1 MEWEALEFSNADA
14 VISECRSAV
23 SALERLD
30 RQVFAHEEKVKEQQQ
45 QQQDGGTSSASASAS
60 SSLASAGRRLR
71 EALATLVA
79 AIERRVDAIQLF
91 YNDNDLNPLASQ
103 FEMCR
108 LMLKRALMQHAINAS
123 GGALG
128 VERPPSTAPAAP
140 DAGAAA
146 AAAATNPNPPL
157 SSRGLLSGNQS
168 AAVTPVPSRPR
179 SVADRQQAVGAA
191 PNNNNSGGHA
201 AASRAHS
208 SSRLST
214 AHSSFAAAPT
224 LSGLSAAAAP
234 TPAAAVA
241 SRTHSNSNS
250 FSGRGGGG
258 SATVT
263 LKVILTRD
271 EYEEVMRRRR
281 ANIEAGDHY

>member
-191 PNNNNSGGHA
+191 PNNNSGGHA